1 MRRIYGASPIHLL
14 AHLAS
19 LALALWA
26 IGSILDAREAL
37 WIVIW
42 LVAAVLLHDALLW
55 PLYSLLDQLAWS
67 AALALDGGSRV
78 SALNHLRVPVALSAL
93 MFMAGF
99 PAILSVREQ
108 NFTRVSGIE
117 WSGHLERWLLV
128 SGLLFAGS
136 AIWYAV
142 RVRRAAAASRPPAP

>member
-1 MRRIYGASPIHLL
+1 MSRRYGASPIHLL

-26 IGSILDAREAL
+26 VGEILDVRAATT
-37 WIVIW
+37 IVIW

-55 PLYSLLDQLAWS
+55 PLYSLLDQVAWS
-67 AALALDGGSRV
+67 AALALDGGRGP

-93 MFMAGF
+93 MFMAAF
-99 PAILSVREQ
+99 PAILEVREQ
-108 NFTRVSGIE
+108 NYERVSGI
-117 WSGHLERWLLV
+117 GFDGYLDRWLLV

-136 AIWYAV
+136 AGLYAI
-142 RVRRAAAASRPPAP
+142 RARRAAARRGR

>member
-1 MRRIYGASPIHLL
+1 MRRVYGSSPIHLL

-26 IGSILDAREAL
+26 LGEILDARAATT
-37 WIVIW
+37 IFIW
-42 LVAAVLLHDALLW
+42 LVGAVLLHDAILW
-55 PLYSLLDQLAWS
+55 PLYSMLDQVAWS

-93 MFMAGF
+93 MLMAAF
-99 PAILSVREQ
+99 PAIFEVREG
-108 NFTRVSGIE
+108 NYTRVSGIGYE
-117 WSGHLERWLLV
+117 GYLERWLLV

-136 AIWYAV
+136 AVLYAI
-142 RVRRAAAASRPPAP
+142 RVRRAAAASPQPAR